1 MSKRFGFIA
10 AVAGFMMAAV
20 PAAAHHAFAAEFDSN
35 KPVKLQGTVAK
46 VEMVNPHSWIYIDV
60 KNADG
65 TTSQWMVEGGSPNA
79 LVRRGFTKNTLP
91 KGTEVIF
98 EGFQAKDGAL
108 RANGRDITLPGGKK
122 LLLGSSGN
130 ETAPEDKGKD
140 DKGKDQDTKKQ

>member
-1 MSKRFGFIA
+1 MRKQLGFIA
-10 AVAGFMMAAV
+10 IVAGLCLALVV
-20 PAAAHHAFAAEFDSN
+20 PIAAHHAFAAEFDSN

-60 KNADG
+60 KNPDG

-79 LVRRGFTKNTLP
+79 LVRRGFTKDTLP

-98 EGFQAKDGAL
+98 EGFQAKDGAF

-122 LLLGSSGN
+122 LLLGSSGT
-130 ETAPEDKGKD
+130 EAPPEDKGKD
-140 DKGKDQDTKKQ
+140 SKKQ

>member
-1 MSKRFGFIA
+1 MNKRLGFIS
-10 AVAGFMMAAV
+10 AVAGLLLAALPV
-20 PAAAHHAFAAEFDSN
+20 AAHHAFAAEFDSN

-60 KNADG
+60 KNPDG

-79 LVRRGFTKNTLP
+79 LVRRGFTKDTLP

-98 EGFQAKDGAL
+98 EGFQAKDGAF

-130 ETAPEDKGKD
+130 EGASEDKDKEKEKD
-140 DKGKDQDTKKQ
+140 KKKQ

>member
-1 MSKRFGFIA
+1 MNKRLVFISA
-10 AVAGFMMAAV
+10 AAGLLAALPV
-20 PAAAHHAFAAEFDSN
+20 AAHHAFAAEFDSN
-35 KPVKLQGTVAK
+35 RPVKLQGTVAK

-60 KNADG
+60 KNLDG

-98 EGFQAKDGAL
+98 EGFQAKDGAF

-122 LLLGSSGN
+122 LLLGSSGT
-130 ETAPEDKGKD
+130 EAPPEDKGKD
-140 DKGKDQDTKKQ
+140 SKKQ

>member
-1 MSKRFGFIA
+1 MQKNLGFIVAMAGLFLA
-10 AVAGFMMAAV
+10 AVV
-20 PAAAHHAFAAEFDSN
+20 PMAAHHAFAAEFDSN

-60 KNADG
+60 KNPDG

-79 LVRRGFTKNTLP
+79 LVRRGFTKDTLP

-98 EGFQAKDGAL
+98 EGFQAKDGAF

-122 LLLGSSGN
+122 LTLGSSGN
-130 ETAPEDKGKD
+130 ETAPADKNEDKNKES
-140 DKGKDQDTKKQ
+140 KKQ

>member
-1 MSKRFGFIA
+1 MDKRFAFVA
-10 AVAGFMMAAV
+10 AVAGLLLAALPV
-20 PAAAHHAFAAEFDSN
+20 AAHHAFAAEFDSN

-79 LVRRGFTKNTLP
+79 LVRRGFTKQTLP

-98 EGFQAKDGAL
+98 EGFQAKDGAF

-130 ETAPEDKGKD
+130 EGATD
-140 DKGKDQDTKKQ
+140 DKEKDNGKKKQ

>member
-1 MSKRFGFIA
+1 MNKRLVFVA
-10 AVAGFMMAAV
+10 AGTGLLLAAL
-20 PAAAHHAFAAEFDSN
+20 PIAAHHAFAAEFDSN

-60 KNADG
+60 KNPDG

-98 EGFQAKDGAL
+98 EGFQAKDGAF

-130 ETAPEDKGKD
+130 ETAPADKDKGKD
-140 DKGKDQDTKKQ
+140 KDTDTKKP

>member
-1 MSKRFGFIA
+1 MDKRLVFVA
-10 AVAGFMMAAV
+10 AGAGLLLAALPV
-20 PAAAHHAFAAEFDSN
+20 AAHHAFAAEFDSN

-60 KNADG
+60 KNPDG

-98 EGFQAKDGAL
+98 EGFQAKDGAF

-130 ETAPEDKGKD
+130 EAPPEDKDKNKD
-140 DKGKDQDTKKQ
+140 KDTKKQ

>member
-1 MSKRFGFIA
+1 MNKRLVFVA
-10 AVAGFMMAAV
+10 AGAGLLLAALPV
-20 PAAAHHAFAAEFDSN
+20 AAHHAFAAEFDSN

-60 KNADG
+60 KNPDG

-98 EGFQAKDGAL
+98 EGFQAKDGAF

-130 ETAPEDKGKD
+130 ETAPEDK
-140 DKGKDQDTKKQ
+140 DKGTDKDTKKQ